1 MEPLITLVAV
11 TGLLLL
17 AGVLGAARTVRR
29 PVVALR
35 GGLAA
40 MFALTGSAHFVGM
53 REEVVAMVPPALPCP
68 GLLVTLSGIAEIG
81 CAVALLRRRTARPAA
96 AVLSVLLVVLF
107 PANVHAAGGD
117 VPWWDR
123 LGPRTAQQVLFLTAT
138 VTVLVRHRAGPARWT
153 VRAAAGGGDRSVP
166 VPAWSLP
173 ARSGTG
179 GPRTARTGTAR
190 TGTARTGTARTGTG
204 IGTDK
209 SGTDKSGTDKSG
221 TSGSRT
227 EMPGTERSG
236 TEMPGTAR
244 SGTETSGRADRAGR
258 DA

>member
-166 VPAWSLP
+166 VPA
-173 ARSGTG
+173 
-179 GPRTARTGTAR
+179 RTGA
-190 TGTARTGTARTGTG
+190 ARTGTARTGTG
-204 IGTDK
+204 I
-209 SGTDKSGTDKSG
+209 GTDKSG

-227 EMPGTERSG
+227 EMPGTERSGMEMPG

>member
-138 VTVLVRHRAGPARWT
+138 VTVLVRHRAGPAQWT

-166 VPAWSLP
+166 VPARSLP

-179 GPRTARTGTAR
+179 GPR
-190 TGTARTGTARTGTG
+190 TARTGTARTGTG

-209 SGTDKSGTDKSG
+209 SGTDKSGT
-221 TSGSRT
+221 SGSRT
-227 EMPGTERSG
+227 EMPGTERSR
-236 TEMPGTAR
+236 TAR

-258 DA
+258 DT

>member
-166 VPAWSLP
+166 VPARSLP

-179 GPRTARTGTAR
+179 GPRTARTETARSLPAR

-209 SGTDKSGTDKSG
+209 SGTDKSR
-221 TSGSRT
+221 TSGSR
-227 EMPGTERSG
+227 TERSG

-258 DA
+258 DT

>member
-53 REEVVAMVPPALPCP
+53 REQVVAMVPPALPCP

-153 VRAAAGGGDRSVP
+153 VRAVAGGGDRSVP

-190 TGTARTGTARTGTG
+190 TGTG

-209 SGTDKSGTDKSG
+209 SGPDKSG

-227 EMPGTERSG
+227 ERPGTARSG

-258 DA
+258 DT

>member
-1 MEPLITLVAV
+1 MITLVAV

-123 LGPRTAQQVLFLTAT
+123 LGPRTAQQVLFLAAT

-179 GPRTARTGTAR
+179 GPRTARTGTV
-190 TGTARTGTARTGTG
+190 RTGTG

-209 SGTDKSGTDKSG
+209 SGTDKSGA
-221 TSGSRT
+221 SGSRT
-227 EMPGTERSG
+227 EMPGTARSG

-258 DA
+258 DT

>member
-1 MEPLITLVAV
+1 MEPLITLAAV

-29 PVVALR
+29 PVVTLR

-153 VRAAAGGGDRSVP
+153 VRAAAGGEDRSVP

-190 TGTARTGTARTGTG
+190 TGTARTGTG
-204 IGTDK
+204 I
-209 SGTDKSGTDKSG
+209 GTDKSG

-227 EMPGTERSG
+227 ERSG
-236 TEMPGTAR
+236 TETSGRET